1 MKTVD
6 LRKFIEVTTRN
17 NADEYGKVKPELAT
31 DDMVFLPTLQE
42 IREFRK
48 NYSNKKLKISDY
60 GICTGGNWSMAY
72 DPKLTVDRKYYTNAW
87 LSDCDEFQSE
97 KYVRY
102 VDGDFGV
109 DTEGVDNLSNG
120 ILPMMNLNLKMF
132 EKLWKYNQSHGNEV
146 AYFEQ
151 DKDGHM
157 TICFG
162 KYPQICVKKSDKMF
176 EDFFP
181 VDRLEKITKTEE
193 IRPDLKVIHTGC
205 GCRYFAK
212 HMTAAGGSKW
222 YYFYDYSIVWYI
234 TNWKDLPKSI
244 NPFGTGKAKNVQL
257 FSKVIL
263 ERMKFASNFE
273 GGCYWKNSH
282 VRSFL
287 NGKNYEEVAK
297 SAISGQQTQLKSI
310 PGFMD
315 EAFVYEVPDNY
326 PEANLDDIFKEDN
339 IAAPKKLGST
349 ELLKKAWELAS
360 KVKSGDFVGNVK
372 EFMKL
377 AQEGNGNLTSG
388 DLENDNPVETLE
400 QNENKAIEENI
411 DKPIIKKRTR
421 LARLNPDDTPEG
433 NRRLMTDTELIKS
446 WVDAGQSVLL
456 RGPSGIGKTE
466 RLKSLYPDLIYIK
479 LTNNM
484 FPEKVVGSV
493 NLQTGQNIP
502 PDFAKQAILSCAT
515 SEERQLV
522 HENIQNLYEIADEV
536 YERSKDSDKKT
547 VILLDELLNVKPAVQ
562 SLVYTLVLNK
572 MVETGNGLK
581 LPANTVVVATGNQK
595 KYSAVAEDLAE
606 PLEKRFDHILDMQP
620 KVDEW
625 LSEYAIPNGTHP
637 AVIGYILE
645 KFNET
650 GGSNQIGRM
659 GYFYEEPEIGE
670 RYLDAYGCRGRTNDP
685 RGWVSVSNSLYA
697 FEKNLKEG
705 KYKGK
710 NVENILEA
718 SLESKLRDSWAKE
731 FYDFYN
737 VPTLTVDEVM
747 SGEFDAKDL
756 PQNANERFAT
766 MSSLLAANMDEV
778 EKCRI
783 FVRAF
788 CDSEYVSLYDILWAG
803 NDEERKEYIAELQAM
818 DEMRFDE
825 NCQESME
832 R

>member
-6 LRKFIEVTTRN
+6 LRSLVEVTTRN
-17 NADEYGKVKPELAT
+17 NKDEYGKIRPELAT
-31 DDMVFLPTLQE
+31 DDKVFLPTLEE
-42 IREFRK
+42 IRQFRASHP
-48 NYSNKKLKISDY
+48 NVKLEISDF
-60 GICTGGNWSMAY
+60 GICTGGNWSMAL
-72 DPKLTVDRKYYTNAW
+72 DLRPTTGRKYYTHAW
-87 LSDCDEFQSE
+87 LSDCDEYNSE
-97 KYVRY
+97 VCVRY
-102 VDGDFGV
+102 VDSDFSA
-109 DTEGVDNLSNG
+109 DTESVGNLSCG
-120 ILPMMNLNLKMF
+120 ILPRINLDLRKFAKLMEYDYQHGYSITNLQQENGLMTIQLGRYPQSISDSIKMWSAKGLIYNDGTTKEVVSVDMKKNEHMNALQL
-132 EKLWKYNQSHGNEV
+132 
-146 AYFEQ
+146 
-151 DKDGHM
+151 KDGSRYWSARFQG
-157 TICFG
+157 IG
-162 KYPQICVKKSDKMF
+162 KGDCY
-176 EDFFP
+176 FF
-181 VDRLEKITKTEE
+181 VEE
-193 IRPDLKVIHTGC
+193 P
-205 GCRYFAK
+205 
-212 HMTAAGGSKW
+212 
-222 YYFYDYSIVWYI
+222 IVWYI
-234 TNWKDLPKSI
+234 TNWNDLPKFI
-244 NPFGTGKAKNVQL
+244 NSYGTGKAKTVEL
-257 FSKVIL
+257 LSKKVL
-263 ERMKFASNFE
+263 RRMKFASDFE
-273 GGCYWKNSH
+273 GGAYWKNSY

-287 NGKNYEEVAK
+287 NGKNYEEVARK
-297 SAISGQQTQLKSI
+297 YANEGVKIRLEDMQ
-310 PGFMD
+310 GFLD
-315 EAFVYEVPDNY
+315 DAFVYQVPNNY
-326 PEANLDDIFKEDN
+326 PSANLTDVISQKGIVCKEKN
-339 IAAPKKLGST
+339 AFFEKVWKTASNMGSGT
-349 ELLKKAWELAS
+349 FEDRFDKAIQIVS
-360 KVKSGDFVGNVK
+360 
-372 EFMKL
+372 
-377 AQEGNGNLTSG
+377 EGNEMNNSETEQS
-388 DLENDNPVETLE
+388 ENTIE
-400 QNENKAIEENI
+400 Q
-411 DKPIIKKRTR
+411 KPILKKRTR
-421 LARLNPDDTPEG
+421 IQRLNPDDMPEE
-433 NRRLMTDTELIKS
+433 NRRFMTDTELIKS

-536 YERSKDSDKKT
+536 YERSKNSDKKT

-685 RGWVSVSNSLYA
+685 RSWVSVSNSLYA
-697 FEKNLKEG
+697 FEKNLREG

-710 NVENILEA
+710 NVENILEW

-803 NDEERKEYIAELQAM
+803 NDEARKEYIAELQAM

-825 NCQESME
+825 ISQEEMN

>member
-6 LRKFIEVTTRN
+6 LRDFIEVTTRN
-17 NADEYGKVKPELAT
+17 NKDEYGKIRPELAT
-31 DDMVFLPTLQE
+31 EDKVFLPTLEE
-42 IREFRK
+42 IRHFRALHPK
-48 NYSNKKLKISDY
+48 TKLEISAY
-60 GICTGGNWSMAY
+60 GICTGGNWSAAY
-72 DPKLTVDRKYYTNAW
+72 DPELTIDRKYYTHAW

-102 VDGDFGV
+102 VDRDFGV

-120 ILPMMNLNLKMF
+120 ILPMMNLNL
-132 EKLWKYNQSHGNEV
+132 EKFARIMEYDRKNGNV
-146 AYFEQ
+146 LLGIEQ
-151 DKDGHM
+151 DNDGNM
-157 TICFG
+157 TIQLG
-162 KYPQICVKKSDKMF
+162 KYPQEFSTSIKTWSTKGIIYYDGKTKEVQSVDMRNNNQNVLQLKDGSRCWSARFHGTDQGKAY
-176 EDFFP
+176 FF
-181 VDRLEKITKTEE
+181 IEE
-193 IRPDLKVIHTGC
+193 P
-205 GCRYFAK
+205 
-212 HMTAAGGSKW
+212 
-222 YYFYDYSIVWYI
+222 IVWYI
-234 TNWKDLPKSI
+234 TNWKDLPTSI
-244 NPFGTGKAKNVQL
+244 NSYGTGKAKNVQL
-257 FSKVIL
+257 LSKKVL
-263 ERMKFASNFE
+263 QRMRFASDPE
-273 GGCYWKNSH
+273 IGAYWKNSY

-297 SAISGQQTQLKSI
+297 MASLGIKSNEASVL
-310 PGFMD
+310 GFMD
-315 EAFVYEVPDNY
+315 DAFVYQVPDNH
-326 PEANLDDIFKEDN
+326 PAANLESLFTDSKNKAETS
-339 IAAPKKLGST
+339 KKLSKS
-349 ELLKKAWELAS
+349 EIFKKAWEYAS
-360 KVKSGDFVGNVK
+360 KMKGGDFVENVK
-372 EFMKL
+372 GFIKMVEE
-377 AQEGNGNLTSG
+377 ADGNL
-388 DLENDNPVETLE
+388 ENNGGEEML
-400 QNENKAIEENI
+400 EENANNASE
-411 DKPIIKKRTR
+411 KSNMPIIKKRTR
-421 LARLNPDDTPEG
+421 LARLNPDETPES
-433 NRRLMTDTELIKS
+433 NRRFMTDTELIKS

-515 SEERQLV
+515 SEERKLV
-522 HENIQNLYEIADEV
+522 QENIQNLYEIADEV
-536 YERSKDSDKKT
+536 YERSKNSDKKT

-562 SLVYTLVLNK
+562 SLVYTLVLNRI
-572 MVETGNGLK
+572 VETGNGLK

-625 LSEYAIPNGTHP
+625 ISEYAIPKGTHP
-637 AVIGYILE
+637 AVVGYILE
-645 KFNET
+645 KFNES
-650 GGSNQIGRM
+650 GRNNNIGRI
-659 GYFYEEPEIGE
+659 GYFYEEPEVGE
-670 RYLDAYGCRGRTNDP
+670 RELDNYGCRGRTNDP
-685 RGWVSVSNSLYA
+685 RGWVSVSNTLYA

-710 NVENILEA
+710 DVENILEM
-718 SLESKLRDSWAKE
+718 SLESKLRESWANE

-737 VPTLTVDEVM
+737 VPTLTVSDVI
-747 SGEFDAKDL
+747 SGEFDAQDL

-766 MSSLLAANMDEV
+766 MTSLLAANMDEV

-783 FVRAF
+783 FIRAF

-803 NDEERKEYIAELQAM
+803 NDDARKEYIAELQAS

-825 NCQESME
+825 IFQEEMN

>member
-1 MKTVD
+1 MKTID
-6 LRKFIEVTTRN
+6 LRDFIEVTTRN
-17 NADEYGKVKPELAT
+17 NKDEYGKIRPELAT
-31 DDMVFLPTLQE
+31 DDKVFLPTLEE
-42 IREFRK
+42 IRRFRAL
-48 NYSNKKLKISDY
+48 NPNIKLNISDY

-72 DPKLTVDRKYYTNAW
+72 DPNLTTDRKYYTHAW

-102 VDGDFGV
+102 MDRDFGV

-120 ILPMMNLNLKMF
+120 ILPMVNINLKKF
-132 EKLWKYNQSHGNEV
+132 EKLLRLDCQHGYGLLNLD
-146 AYFEQ
+146 Q
-151 DKDGHM
+151 DTNGNM

-162 KYPQICVKKSDKMF
+162 KYPQELSDSIKVWNSKSLVYNDGKTKEVQSVDEREKNINVLQLKDGSRCWAVRF
-176 EDFFP
+176 YGLDQGKAYFFIEQP
-181 VDRLEKITKTEE
+181 
-193 IRPDLKVIHTGC
+193 
-205 GCRYFAK
+205 
-212 HMTAAGGSKW
+212 
-222 YYFYDYSIVWYI
+222 IVWYI

-244 NPFGTGKAKNVQL
+244 NPFGTGRAKNVQL
-257 FSKVIL
+257 FSKKVL
-263 ERMKFASNFE
+263 QRMKFASNFD
-273 GGCYWKNSH
+273 GGCYWKNSY

-297 SAISGQQTQLKSI
+297 SAISGKQTMLKDI

-315 EAFVYEVPDNY
+315 YAFVYEVPDNH
-326 PEANLDDIFKEDN
+326 PAANLDSLFAESGSKTET
-339 IAAPKKLGST
+339 PKKLAKK
-349 ELLKKAWELAS
+349 EIFKKAWEYAS
-360 KVKSGDFVGNVK
+360 KKKDGDFVENVK
-372 EFMKL
+372 EFIKMVE
-377 AQEGNGNLTSG
+377 EGEIGKADEL
-388 DLENDNPVETLE
+388 LEENT
-400 QNENKAIEENI
+400 NKAFEEHNE
-411 DKPIIKKRTR
+411 PILKKRTR
-421 LARLNPDDTPEG
+421 LARLNPDDTPES
-433 NRRLMTDTELIKS
+433 NRRLMSDTELIKS

-515 SEERQLV
+515 SEERKLV
-522 HENIQNLYEIADEV
+522 QENIQNLYEIADEV
-536 YERSKDSDKKT
+536 YERSKNSDKKT

-562 SLVYTLVLNK
+562 SLVYTLVLNRI
-572 MVETGNGLK
+572 VETGNGLK

-625 LSEYAIPNGTHP
+625 ISEYAIPKGTHP
-637 AVIGYILE
+637 AVVGYILE
-645 KFNET
+645 KFNES
-650 GGSNQIGRM
+650 GRSNNIGKM
-659 GYFYEEPEIGE
+659 GYFYEEPEVGE
-670 RYLDAYGCRGRTNDP
+670 RELDNYGCRGRTNDP
-685 RGWVSVSNSLYA
+685 RGWVSVSNTLYA

-710 NVENILEA
+710 DVENILEM
-718 SLESKLRDSWAKE
+718 SLESKLRNSWASE

-737 VPTLTVDEVM
+737 VPALTVKDVI
-747 SGEFDAKDL
+747 SGEFDTSDL

-766 MSSLLAANMDEV
+766 MTSLLTANMEEV

-783 FVRAF
+783 FVRTF

-803 NDEERKEYIAELQAM
+803 NDDARKEYIAELQAA

-825 NCQESME
+825 IGQKEMN